1 MLFAGA
7 NRVSR
12 CCLRRIKE
20 RQISRTH
27 PSHRRPCRRG
37 IALVSQRQM
46 QSFVVE
52 RIHRLLRNR
61 RGHCSKQRMVPDR
74 QTHADYTAGNHIV
87 FVLSVAQFSLQ
98 TVLPKLGNGLLEET
112 LNIIHPTDV
121 CHRTA

>member
-1 MLFAGA
+1 
-7 NRVSR
+7 
-12 CCLRRIKE
+12 
-20 RQISRTH
+20 
-27 PSHRRPCRRG
+27 
-37 IALVSQRQM
+37 M